1 MDETD
6 VLNDVFDS
14 VFVDYKTRLNTYTS
28 VVDDLRSRLSEV
40 DTKDVNE
47 WMQEQEV
54 KSKALDAL
62 FNPDATMAVPPQY
75 RARPVPKYLVGKSAT
90 HVWLDDPLEI

>member
-14 VFVDYKTRLNTYTS
+14 VFVDYKTRLNTS
-28 VVDDLRSRLSEV
+28 IVDDLRSALSEV

-47 WMQEQEV
+47 WMQEQEE
-54 KSKALDAL
+54 KSRVLDDL

-75 RARPVPKYLVGKSAT
+75 HAQPVPKYYGKSAT
-90 HVWLDDPLEI
+90 HVWLDDPWEI

>member
-28 VVDDLRSRLSEV
+28 VVDDLRNRLSEV

-47 WMQEQEV
+47 WMQEQEEKIIKRQIRQEV
-54 KSKALDAL
+54 
-62 FNPDATMAVPPQY
+62 QI
-75 RARPVPKYLVGKSAT
+75 PKKG
-90 HVWLDDPLEI
+90 

>member
-14 VFVDYKTRLNTYTS
+14 VFVDYKTRLNTS
-28 VVDDLRSRLSEV
+28 IVDDLRSRLSEV

-47 WMQEQEV
+47 WMQEQEE
-54 KSKALDAL
+54 KSRVLDDL
-62 FNPDATMAVPPQY
+62 FNPDATIPIPPQY
-75 RARPVPKYLVGKSAT
+75 RAQPVPKYLVGKSAT

>member
-6 VLNDVFDS
+6 VLNNLFDS
-14 VFVDYKTRLNTYTS
+14 VFVDYKTRLNTS

-90 HVWLDDPLEI
+90 HVWLDDPWDLS